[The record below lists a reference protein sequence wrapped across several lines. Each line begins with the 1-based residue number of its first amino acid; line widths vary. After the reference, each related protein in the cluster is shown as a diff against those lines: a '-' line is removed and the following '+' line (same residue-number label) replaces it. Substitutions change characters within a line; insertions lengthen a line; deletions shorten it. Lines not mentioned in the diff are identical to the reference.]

1 MISWLKKHF
10 IPHQGNNHRPHFL
23 RTQNTRSIVLAILFI
38 EAFIFLIPTLIH
50 INKNG
55 GMAAVLPSIL
65 SDLTNEERAVNKE
78 TPLVINPV
86 LNKAALMKATDMANN
101 GYFAHT
107 SPDGKTPWY
116 WLEKVGYDYQ
126 YAGENLAV
134 NFTDSKDVTKAWM
147 ESPSHKSNIIKKNYT
162 EMGTGIATGIYEGKE
177 TVFVAQVY
185 ANPLPKKLEAENIS
199 IKEKSTKEVPVN
211 IATEIKK
218 EPVVLGAE
226 ITKEI
231 TTSEI
236 TEIRNPT
243 LTQKMF
249 ASPRNTTNTILF
261 TILGIVTISLLLNI
275 FIKVK
280 HFHLDL
286 LTNGLLVITILGF
299 IFVIN
304 YFLSYRNVSV
314 IQRVDYSN
322 QNK

>member
-38 EAFIFLIPTLIH
+38 EAFLFLIPTLIH

-65 SDLTNEERAVNKE
+65 SDLTNEERVMKKE

-86 LNKAALMKATDMANN
+86 LNKAAMMKATDMANN

-147 ESPSHKSNIIKKNYT
+147 NSPSHKSNIIKKNYT
-162 EMGTGIATGIYEGKE
+162 EMGTGIATGVYEGKE
-177 TVFVAQVY
+177 TIFVAQVY
-185 ANPLPKKLEAENIS
+185 ANPLPKKVEVENIA
-199 IKEKSTKEVPVN
+199 TKEVKVN
-211 IATEIKK
+211 TASETNKDIS
-218 EPVVLGAE
+218 VLGAE
-226 ITKEI
+226 TIKEI
-231 TTSEI
+231 TTNEI
-236 TEIRNPT
+236 TEIKYPT

-275 FIKVK
+275 FIRIK

-286 LTNGLLVITILGF
+286 ITNGLLVIAILGF

-314 IQRVDYSN
+314 IQRMDYSN